1 MEGTSGTRAGSIPAR
16 VFNGPEKELIRR
28 ISAKG
33 PVTFAEF
40 MDVALYWPDGGYYTS
55 ADLAWGAGGDYIT
68 SLDVSPV
75 FSSVIARQ
83 VSEIWSLMGSPADF
97 VLIEAGAG
105 RGWLSQ
111 GILETLKKTSP
122 GLYSVITARCVEKNP
137 SLRGQT
143 SDKMIWHEDIKDV
156 QGPVRGVI
164 LTNELID
171 SLPVHRVKVSEGLLK
186 EVFTGFDGRSFFDV
200 EAEPSTPRIK
210 GYFDKAGLMP
220 GEGALAEVNL
230 DSIRWLSDASAL
242 LSEGF
247 VITIDYGLPSREL
260 YAPERKAGTLM
271 CHYRH
276 TLNDNPYLNIGHQD
290 ITTHV
295 DFTAL
300 VREGERLGLGLTG
313 FTTQKNFLLGVGIL
327 EDLRG
332 AGDLDGSD
340 LADIEFNRAV
350 GRLIMPGGMGDTFK
364 VLIQHKGVGKHSLA
378 GFSFRDMSR
387 CL

>member
-1 MEGTSGTRAGSIPAR
+1 MEGTTGTLAGSIPAR

-28 ISAKG
+28 ISVKG

-40 MDVALYWPDGGYYTS
+40 MEVALYWPDGGYYTS
-55 ADLAWGAGGDYIT
+55 GGLAWGAGGDYIT

-111 GILETLKKTSP
+111 GILETLKNTSP
-122 GLYSVITARCVEKNP
+122 DLYSTIIVRCVEKNP
-137 SLRGQT
+137 SLRGQAF
-143 SDKMIWHEDIKDV
+143 DKIVWHEDITDIP
-156 QGPVRGVI
+156 GPVRGII
-164 LTNELID
+164 LSNELID
-171 SLPVHRVKVSEGLLK
+171 SLPVHRVRVCDGRLK
-186 EVFTGFDGRSFFDV
+186 EVFTGFDGSSFFDV
-200 EAEPSTPRIK
+200 EAEPSTVDIAA
-210 GYFDKAGLMP
+210 YFDRAGVLP

-230 DSIRWLSDASAL
+230 NSIRWLSAAASL

-276 TLNDNPYLNIGHQD
+276 TLNDNPYINIGAQD

-295 DFTAL
+295 DFTSFI
-300 VREGERLGLGLTG
+300 REGERVGLVLTG
-313 FTTQKNFLLGVGIL
+313 FTTQKNFFLGVGIL

-332 AGDLDGSD
+332 SGDLDVFNP
-340 LADIEFNRAV
+340 ADIEFNRAV

-364 VLIQHKGVGKHSLA
+364 VLIQHKGLDKPALA
-378 GFSFRDMSR
+378 GFSFKDMSR

>member
-1 MEGTSGTRAGSIPAR
+1 MEGANGTRAGSIPAR

-33 PVTFAEF
+33 PLTFAEF

-55 ADLAWGAGGDYIT
+55 TDLAWGADGDYIT

-75 FSSVIARQ
+75 FSAVIARQ
-83 VSEIWSLMGSPADF
+83 VSEIWSLMDSPSDF

-111 GILETLKKTSP
+111 GILETLEKTSP
-122 GLYSVITARCVEKNP
+122 ALYSSITVRCVEKNP

-143 SDKMIWHEDIKDV
+143 SDKIVWHEDIKEI

-164 LTNELID
+164 LSNELID
-171 SLPVHRVKVSEGLLK
+171 SLPVHRVKVSDGLLK
-186 EVFTGFDGRSFFDV
+186 EVFTGFDADAFIDV
-200 EAEPSTPRIK
+200 EGSPSTSEIK
-210 GYFDKAGLMP
+210 GYFDKAGLLP
-220 GEGALAEVNL
+220 AEGALAEVNL
-230 DSIRWLSDASAL
+230 NALKWLSDASAL

-247 VITIDYGLPSREL
+247 VMTIDYGLPSREL
-260 YAPERKAGTLM
+260 YASERKAGTLM
-271 CHYRH
+271 CHFRH
-276 TLNDNPYLNIGHQD
+276 TLNDNPYINIGHQD

-295 DFTAL
+295 DFTSF
-300 VREGERLGLGLTG
+300 VREGERVGLGLTG
-313 FTTQKNFLLGVGIL
+313 FTTQKNFLLGIGIL
-327 EDLRG
+327 EELREPADTG
-332 AGDLDGSD
+332 VAG

-364 VLIQHKGVGKHSLA
+364 VLIQHKGLDKPRLA
-378 GFSFRDMSR
+378 GFSFKDMSR
-387 CL
+387 YL